1 MLACKGGHHNI
12 VVELLTA
19 RADVNARHKVSHTV
33 CSVPYL
39 LLNLAYMDKNLIKV
53 NRLLCI
59 ILLNCYVRPFWE

>member
-33 CSVPYL
+33 CSIPYL
-39 LLNLAYMDKNLIKV
+39 LLNLAYMDKKLDKS
-53 NRLLCI
+53 
-59 ILLNCYVRPFWE
+59 